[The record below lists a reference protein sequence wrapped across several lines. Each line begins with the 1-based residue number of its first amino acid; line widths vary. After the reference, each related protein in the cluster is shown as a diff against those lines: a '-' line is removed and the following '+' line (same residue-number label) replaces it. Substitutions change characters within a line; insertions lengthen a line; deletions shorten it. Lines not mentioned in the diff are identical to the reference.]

1 MNETVT
7 KFIKATF
14 SAEIVFRLDK
24 VKRGLPLRSEENLD
38 ELRSG
43 LREVIDDRTLT
54 LQEWGSLSDID
65 FEDEGDLYHYLDE
78 CYAYFF
84 GSRED
89 FPVAPR

>member
-1 MNETVT
+1 M
-7 KFIKATF
+7 TF

-24 VKRGLPLRSEENLD
+24 VKRGLSLRSEGNLD

-43 LREVIDDRTLT
+43 LAEIIEDRTLT
-54 LQEWGSLSDID
+54 LGEWASLSDID
-65 FEDEGDLYHYLDE
+65 FDNEADLYRFLDG

-84 GSRED
+84 GNREG